1 MGWGVKVE
9 ALRHRPEWDSHLHSE
24 VPGSTVAL
32 EPIALPLNM
41 GTVLPRLGPILACVW
56 LSSVTYFAPHPLVCL
71 LVSLHLE

>member
-9 ALRHRPEWDSHLHSE
+9 ALRHRPEWDSRLHAE

-41 GTVLPRLGPILACVW
+41 GTVLPCVW
-56 LSSVTYFAPHPLVCL
+56 LSSVTSFAPHPLVCL